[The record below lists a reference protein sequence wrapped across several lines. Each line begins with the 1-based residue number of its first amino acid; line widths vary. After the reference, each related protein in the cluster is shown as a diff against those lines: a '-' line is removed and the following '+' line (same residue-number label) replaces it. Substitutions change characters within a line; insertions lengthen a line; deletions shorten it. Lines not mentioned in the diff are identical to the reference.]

1 MDINFCDSFINYDK
15 NSSGIDK
22 AIVGVFKTPII
33 IHRTVYERSKVVLV
47 YNPSYV
53 NVSNLIYQI

>member
-1 MDINFCDSFINYDK
+1 VDINFCDSFINYDK

-47 YNPSYV
+47 YNPSF
-53 NVSNLIYQI
+53 IFFEI

>member
-1 MDINFCDSFINYDK
+1 VDINFCDSFINYDK

-33 IHRTVYERSKVVLV
+33 IIIHRTVYERSKVVLV
-47 YNPSYV
+47 YNPSF
-53 NVSNLIYQI
+53 LFFEI